1 MFNKKLRKEKMVN
14 GVSISV
20 VGNPALEHDELAP
33 SNNFA
38 NGLVMSS
45 DQQTLFAHA
54 MLMRR
59 RKDALRRR
67 VRGRNKMPEIHDGVY
82 AKAGLDSSGNMW
94 EQVLCGMGAIGYI
107 STTKSCG
114 KLNRRNVTHR
124 PLHRFA
130 ASRLV

>member
-54 MLMRR
+54 MSMRR

-82 AKAGLDSSGNMW
+82 AKAVLDSSGNMW
-94 EQVLCGMGAIGYI
+94 GASFMWDGSNWLYFDNKILWKVE
-107 STTKSCG
+107 ST
-114 KLNRRNVTHR
+114 
-124 PLHRFA
+124 
-130 ASRLV
+130 